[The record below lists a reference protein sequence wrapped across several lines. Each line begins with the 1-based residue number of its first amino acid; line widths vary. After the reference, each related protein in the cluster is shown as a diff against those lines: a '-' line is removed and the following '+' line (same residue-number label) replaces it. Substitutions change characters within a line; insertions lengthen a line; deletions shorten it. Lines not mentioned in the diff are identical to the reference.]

1 MSMGARLSVIP
12 ALLLAALAL
21 DSLPATAEAH
31 FGLRLNTG
39 SDAMSAPTLEEI
51 GTMLKE
57 HPDLRRPVG
66 SNDTAERRQ
75 QNRRVELVRR

>member
-57 HPDLRRPVG
+57 HPDLRRPSAPTTPRSADSRTG
-66 SNDTAERRQ
+66 GWSW
-75 QNRRVELVRR
+75 